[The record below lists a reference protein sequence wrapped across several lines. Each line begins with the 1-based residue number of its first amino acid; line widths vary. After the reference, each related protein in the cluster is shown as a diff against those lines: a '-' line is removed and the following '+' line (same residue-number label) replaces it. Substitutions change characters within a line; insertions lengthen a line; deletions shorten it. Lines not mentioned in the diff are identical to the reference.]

1 MSTDIYIYGGMDED
15 DELYRDDLE
24 DALRGLLKGA
34 GRLTGAGS
42 GVEGFNVD
50 LSLADGQD
58 VDSWTVRLVEV
69 LKRLGAGPR
78 TFFEVYPSGWKP
90 GRGHRRVQVSGADR
104 WLTGPEDCAA
114 RLGSRTDEA
123 PNAKAKLPG
132 PPARP

>member
-34 GRLTGAGS
+34 GRLTGAGC

-58 VDSWTVRLVEV
+58 LDSWTVRLVE
-69 LKRLGAGPR
+69 LLQRLGAGPS

-90 GRGHRRVQVSGADR
+90 GTEHRRFYVSGENR
-104 WLTGPEDCAA
+104 WLSGAED
-114 RLGSRTDEA
+114 
-123 PNAKAKLPG
+123 
-132 PPARP
+132 